1 MANKKISEFPLTTSL
16 ASSDVFLINH
26 LDNTSRVSFNTLS
39 SSISNSVLSVV
50 GPTVTTNSQTGT
62 SYTITLPDNGRHIT
76 FSNSSPITLFVPTN
90 AAVLFPIGSQIMI
103 SQIGTGQVTVAA
115 VTPGTTSVNGNNG
128 TRTAGQYAIISLIK
142 IATNSWIIGGDA
154 TI

>member
-1 MANKKISEFPLTTSL
+1 MPNKRISQFPVTTTL
-16 ASSDVFLINH
+16 AGNDIFLINH
-26 LDNTSRVSFNTLS
+26 LDTTSTVSFNALS
-39 SSISNSVLSVV
+39 ASISNSVLAVV

-90 AAVLFPIGSQIMI
+90 ASVLFPIGSQIMI

-128 TRTAGQYAIISLIK
+128 TKTAGQYAIISLIK
-142 IATNSWIIGGDA
+142 IATDSWIIGGDA